1 MYKKK
6 GKKIFIV
13 PALAFL
19 ISAEGQLG
27 VLMRFTSALALFH
40 WTVKE

>member
-1 MYKKK
+1 MYKKR

-19 ISAEGQLG
+19 ISAGQLG
-27 VLMRFTSALALFH
+27 VLVRFTSALALFH
-40 WTVKE
+40 STVKE